1 MKEYDDL
8 ISNKYINEVRAKKC
22 DHSIKVLL
30 DSTHLTFPAI
40 MIALGY
46 ISNLKKNTITSSL
59 LHHQNNSEVKILTL
73 ALMASMK
80 AHYDNVYSN
89 KSWSTV
95 SGIPLRELNIIESNF
110 LHDINFNLFINEK
123 IFFDYMDRVENSLSE
138 YYKIISDKK
147 NKNEINTNTETFEN
161 SNIPSKEIKYSGS
174 FKSNSV
180 NLTPDASPQCNESKY
195 EPRISE
201 SDTKPYSFV
210 PENNYKSK
218 KYLSN
223 SPSNSNC
230 KSPINQLVISTPS
243 IYSTET
249 SFSSEFSELSLP
261 QNKNNNKNINENS
274 FQIYHTKNYDEINK
288 QQNAYHFF
296 DNHNESNIKDSKQIK
311 NRFNFLNQSS
321 NNNDIKYSKSLGF
334 YNTNKFTSMEE
345 SQQSILNKS
354 KSRKYLSSSI
364 PSFLYKYQQKV
375 ENGEYI
381 KYLDDLDTNA
391 KEITGKKSEAN
402 YITNNEKLNSSPI
415 QNSKIE
421 IIHSS
426 PVPINR
432 NFTNKQYSKDKRYN
446 KNDNDQHE
454 IPKRTSSNDF
464 HKLLPKRASSTNL
477 NAQYNKSYNENIGS
491 GIKQSKSISIAY
503 QTKPNQQ
510 MVDSSN
516 QLFRHKTVSLTT
528 TVATSSVY
536 ANYPQGH
543 YAIPVY
549 QQQVASVQQVIP
561 YYIPQNSSKI
571 GVILDTNMVQQPLP
585 IPPNSTILQA
595 QPIPPNPMPSPISPQ
610 SIVYSNGITIRHQNS
625 FQSNYSTPSP
635 YIGSVI
641 SSSINTN
648 VYYQTENNIST
659 PVHIISPPPIINPIT
674 NYTYNTSSQDNSD
687 YNGFSKLKEKEKV
700 SDNNNFDHLSRKS
713 YTSITDNSSYDSLY
727 YHDIVDN
734 NSMNN
739 EHDNSTSHIAKRSNT
754 IGGYQDIRSEL
765 SNKGNIPSQYL
776 HPNSSAY
783 SYSTSNNS
791 YGYDNSISR
800 SNSYNFE
807 NNIVR
812 VKTYSHE
819 TNIGINTR
827 HSYSYDG
834 NLRKSTP
841 SDIYRNN
848 SYDST
853 ASISNSGYYEPSIS
867 YSYISSSYPIINGTY
882 RSNSYAS
889 STSSMINDTG
899 SYYSNNSKRQSNTSS
914 YYKKKQN
921 NKYSS
926 EYLNEDKSIP
936 FYRSKSVN
944 NTNYK
949 YNNNID
955 NSNNNNN
962 NNKSVNR
969 SRSNS
974 NGYRFKNNYNRYS
987 NNNIFNNSMKD
998 HKNKLNS
1005 ISTLNTSED
1014 ISTYKNRNK
1023 SSKYNNNENK
1033 ELNRRI
1039 NNINIKNTENIEN
1052 DQESI
1057 INLSNS
1063 SSKKDY
1069 EVKSK
1074 AESETYVASIK
1085 TNRDSI
1091 IDKYNEKDQKSETIE
1106 VELYS
1111 NSGISNSSLIDNY
1124 INESSYSL
1132 QSDTNK
1138 KETTK
1143 AVIVENIK
1151 NHYDNELK
1159 NDNDCIDD
1167 VNDKTDVNESSNIEN
1182 EDEDNAIFSTYNVE
1196 INSNKIRKEYESRRY
1211 SSISTYNLDSLE
1223 KDGQSYLM
1231 KDNKYRYSDCN
1242 FSSFEYDSSFHIK
1255 SIKNELMDNNNH
1267 NDNNN
1272 NNNNNNNNSSN
1283 KSFDTIISINSNITD
1298 TDFISERDSLKNT
1311 EEDSNSY
1318 LSSMTESNSD
1328 ENTDSNIN
1336 LYINNEDIG
1345 SIKSYVS
1352 SMDDYYY
1359 LKSENSKNE
1368 IVNNTNY
1375 SSKTSNFIDNHT
1387 LLDKVPRSTNANM
1400 IKFGLKKAFRTNST
1414 PIYSKTNNH
1423 ISEDKSWN
1431 NSNNS
1436 SDQEIMEKY
1445 KNLSE
1450 SKSMD
1455 KDTSI
1460 VNGRQEPKII
1470 KIRTSKRS
1478 GIKKTMSLILESS
1491 SKIFTKKQNQQNQN
1505 QSQSK
1510 GINVNI
1516 PYYANKELP
1525 PIPSNKDLFESA
1537 KEELKLTKK
1546 KHHSFTQPASIGSHL
1561 LLKLDRDASFAAS
1574 SSFSKPGSI
1583 HYVEPTSISSIN
1595 DSNDENNK

>member
-1 MKEYDDL
+1 MVTKPVVDMVNPFVKVMQNKVPEYKRICSLLSIKRPYSSKYSKDIFPRFIRYFINSKCSKISMKEYDDL

-936 FYRSKSVN
+936 FYRK
-944 NTNYK
+944 
-949 YNNNID
+949 
-955 NSNNNNN
+955 
-962 NNKSVNR
+962 
-969 SRSNS
+969 
-974 NGYRFKNNYNRYS
+974 
-987 NNNIFNNSMKD
+987 
-998 HKNKLNS
+998 
-1005 ISTLNTSED
+1005 D

-1231 KDNKYRYSDCN
+1231 KDNKYRYSD
-1242 FSSFEYDSSFHIK
+1242 Y
-1255 SIKNELMDNNNH
+1255 
-1267 NDNNN
+1267 
-1272 NNNNNNNNSSN
+1272 
-1283 KSFDTIISINSNITD
+1283 